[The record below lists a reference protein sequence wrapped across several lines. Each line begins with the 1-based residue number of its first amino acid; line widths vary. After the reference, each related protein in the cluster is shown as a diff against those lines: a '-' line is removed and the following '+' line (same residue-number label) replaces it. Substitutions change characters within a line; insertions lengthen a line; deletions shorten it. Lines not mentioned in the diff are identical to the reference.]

1 MTMYQSTITI
11 TLRPSILDVQ
21 GKAVELGIHTL
32 GMKEVENV
40 RIGKSIQMTVNAPS
54 EDEAKRITEE
64 ACKKLLANSVMEDF
78 SYTIKSV

>member
-1 MTMYQSTITI
+1 MYQSTITI

-40 RIGKSIQMTVNAPS
+40 RIGKSVQMTVNAS
-54 EDEAKRITEE
+54 TEEEAKRITEE
-64 ACKKLLANSVMEDF
+64 ACRKLLANSVMEDF
-78 SYTIKSV
+78 TFTVKKV